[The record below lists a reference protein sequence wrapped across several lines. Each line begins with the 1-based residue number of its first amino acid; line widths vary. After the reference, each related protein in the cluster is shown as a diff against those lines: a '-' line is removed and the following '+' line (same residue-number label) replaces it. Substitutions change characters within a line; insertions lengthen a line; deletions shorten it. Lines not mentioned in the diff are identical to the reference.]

1 MRSPLLRRAL
11 IGNALFSLLSGLVLV
26 GFSGSVSRWMGAVA
40 PGLLQVTGAGLLGFA
55 AFLLWEARR
64 PSLRPDRAWIAT
76 LADFGWVI
84 GSAVVLLLPL
94 PALSAAGRWAIVLVA
109 AVVLLFA
116 VLQLAGLRDL
126 TRNRRGTTAARSA
139 FEVQRQVAAPADVVW
154 RLVRDLGR
162 IGEVYPE
169 PLDVEVQGTRLD
181 ARRTCENRRGERWSE
196 DVVAWDEEARAFTL
210 RFDTDAPDFPFPVR
224 EMYGGWQIDAV
235 GDAASVVVWYEYTMR
250 GGLLGEFLAP
260 LLARRTERLMTATIT
275 NLEAAARQMAED
287 PSPAGAE
294 TPDRPSETRPKN
306 RGDVPAA
313 PAEDSTMSDAD

>member
-40 PGLLQVTGAGLLGFA
+40 PGLLQLTGAGLLGFA
-55 AFLLWEARR
+55 AFLFWEARR
-64 PSLRPDRAWIAT
+64 PTLRPDRALIAT
-76 LADFGWVI
+76 LADMGWVI

-116 VLQLAGLRDL
+116 LLQLAGLRAL

-139 FEVQRQVAAPADVVW
+139 FEIQRQVAAPADAIW

-169 PLDVEVQGTRLD
+169 PLDVRVEGTRVG
-181 ARRTCENRRGERWSE
+181 ARRTCANRRGQHWSE
-196 DVVAWDEEARAFTL
+196 EVIEWDDEARTFTL
-210 RFDTDAPDFPFPVR
+210 RFDTEAPDFPFPVQ
-224 EMYGGWQIDAV
+224 EMYGGWQIEAV
-235 GDAASVVVWYEYTMR
+235 GDEASVVVWYEYTMR

-260 LLARRTERLMTATIT
+260 LVAQRSERLMTATIA
-275 NLEAAARQMAED
+275 NLEAAVTHRSE
-287 PSPAGAE
+287 PEVRNAGVA
-294 TPDRPSETRPKN
+294 
-306 RGDVPAA
+306 GQA
-313 PAEDSTMSDAD
+313 